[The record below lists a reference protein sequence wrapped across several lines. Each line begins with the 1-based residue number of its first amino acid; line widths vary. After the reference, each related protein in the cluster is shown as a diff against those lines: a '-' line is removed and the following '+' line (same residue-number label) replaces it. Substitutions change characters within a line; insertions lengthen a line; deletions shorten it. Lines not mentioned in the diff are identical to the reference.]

1 MDAQQF
7 YTQMAIGIRLI
18 EKYDNLKDSFHQFLE
33 EHKVDLSS

>member
-18 EKYDNLKDSFHQFLE
+18 EKYDNLKIVFINF
-33 EHKVDLSS
+33 